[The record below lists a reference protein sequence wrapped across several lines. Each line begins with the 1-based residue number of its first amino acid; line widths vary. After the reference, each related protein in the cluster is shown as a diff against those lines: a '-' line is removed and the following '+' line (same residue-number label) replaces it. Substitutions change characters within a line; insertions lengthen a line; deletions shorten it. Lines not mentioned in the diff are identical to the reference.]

1 METLQILDIL
11 ATIVG
16 LVYIWLEY
24 KASIYLWLLGI
35 IMPAID
41 IFKYFKAGLYAD
53 FGMAIYYLL
62 AAVYGFIIWKFFK
75 KKGQGGSMEM
85 PITHFNKKLIMPST
99 LVFFVSWSAIYFIL
113 VRFTNSTV
121 PFTDSFVN
129 ALSFIGLWALARKYV
144 EQWLIWILVDAI
156 SCALYVYKGIPF
168 TAALYGLYV
177 IIAILGYYKWKR
189 MMIKR

>member
-1 METLQILDIL
+1 
-11 ATIVG
+11 
-16 LVYIWLEY
+16 
-24 KASIYLWLLGI
+24 
-35 IMPAID
+35 MPAID

-62 AAVYGFIIWKFFK
+62 AAVYGFIVWHFFK
-75 KKGQGGSMEM
+75 KDGQGDNKEM
-85 PITHFNKKLIMPST
+85 PITHFKRKLIIPSVIAF
-99 LVFFVSWSAIYFIL
+99 LVAWSAIYFIL

-129 ALSFIGLWALARKYV
+129 ALSFIGLWSLARKYV

-156 SCALYVYKGIPF
+156 SCVLYVYKGIPF
-168 TAALYGLYV
+168 TAGLYGLYV

-189 MMIKR
+189 MMIRQ